1 MKGESTTAFEAAL
14 QDAQT
19 NEIGEEQAI
28 TTANVEFALNAVATS
43 VFPHRALEIQ
53 RLWMNRLNRT

>member
-28 TTANVEFALNAVATS
+28 TTADVESALNAVATS
-43 VFPHRALEIQ
+43 VFPHQVLEIQ
-53 RLWMNRLNRT
+53 RLWV